1 MNKHVKKALGIVSA
15 AAMTLTSFAGAS
27 ASSLTNANVL
37 MTDRTVENGG
47 AYIQTFYKP
56 EYFAKSAFKVEYQY
70 LQLDTDGKVTV
81 DGKEQDVD
89 YTDALDFKVFNMEW
103 GGWEA
108 TSVGVAKPELGKS
121 YEATVSIADI
131 EKKLGSGT
139 VQGINFETGAIGDAE
154 VKVVSLEYVND
165 AEMTGAS
172 ATFEGSWVKGSGGT
186 LTKSD
191 DTTANITADE
201 WKIQVSNLC
210 AYGFKCPTVD
220 VTVEYTTNPNNYV
233 QAEILAGTGNTAQP
247 IVPYFPKVTK
257 TGTVTYTT
265 EFNANLTAMTI
276 CYDSCTVKKI
286 HIYDNT
292 AGDVDV
298 SVTGKTAD
306 QIAANM
312 GAAWNLGN
320 ALDSTDESGKADEVA
335 WGNPV
340 TTKKLIQAVKAQ
352 GFNTVRIPVSY
363 VDKITSG
370 DKVDPDYLARIKQ
383 VVDYAYSMGMYVVI
397 NMHNDGGHGVATK
410 WLDITKT
417 GDEFKA
423 IEAKFG
429 DVWKDIANYFKDYDQ
444 KLAFEGYNELMNGD
458 YNSTPTKDQLE
469 NVNALAQK
477 FVTEVRNAGGKN
489 DDRVLIVAGYNTN
502 IQQTIRGFVK
512 PTDATGVEN
521 RLMLSVHYYDP
532 YDFVLDE
539 KSSVNTWGTDAQKA
553 AMESAIEAIAEFAFD
568 KEMPVFIGEYGPID
582 KNNTDARKDYCYWLN
597 YYAKN
602 NTCEVPFVLAYWD
615 NGVVGTNGSALFDR
629 VNNTVTPTGAE
640 IISEIRRGAGL

>member
-27 ASSLTNANVL
+27 ASSLTNANIL
-37 MTDRTVENGG
+37 MTDQTYENGG
-47 AYIQTFYKP
+47 TYIRTFYKP
-56 EYFAKSAFKVEYQY
+56 EYFAKSAFKVAYEY
-70 LQLDTDGKVTV
+70 LKLDTDGKVTV

-108 TSVGVAKPELGKS
+108 TSVGVAEPELGKTYVAS
-121 YEATVSIADI
+121 VSIADI

-165 AEMTGAS
+165 ADMKGAS

-191 DTTANITADE
+191 GTTANITADE

-340 TTKKLIQAVKAQ
+340 TTYSGCEGTGIQYC
-352 GFNTVRIPVSY
+352 SY
-363 VDKITSG
+363 SG
-370 DKVDPDYLARIKQ
+370 IL
-383 VVDYAYSMGMYVVI
+383 
-397 NMHNDGGHGVATK
+397 
-410 WLDITKT
+410 
-417 GDEFKA
+417 
-423 IEAKFG
+423 
-429 DVWKDIANYFKDYDQ
+429 
-444 KLAFEGYNELMNGD
+444 
-458 YNSTPTKDQLE
+458 
-469 NVNALAQK
+469 
-477 FVTEVRNAGGKN
+477 
-489 DDRVLIVAGYNTN
+489 
-502 IQQTIRGFVK
+502 
-512 PTDATGVEN
+512 
-521 RLMLSVHYYDP
+521 
-532 YDFVLDE
+532 
-539 KSSVNTWGTDAQKA
+539 
-553 AMESAIEAIAEFAFD
+553 
-568 KEMPVFIGEYGPID
+568 
-582 KNNTDARKDYCYWLN
+582 C
-597 YYAKN
+597 
-602 NTCEVPFVLAYWD
+602 
-615 NGVVGTNGSALFDR
+615 
-629 VNNTVTPTGAE
+629 
-640 IISEIRRGAGL
+640 